1 VQSFFTWDDPSNPYN
16 QLQQVKFDDGTVW
29 NAAAILA
36 KLYAGSAA
44 ADTGSDTLNGGI
56 GNNVYLFGKGDGQDV
71 ILGSYEATAV
81 RLNTLQL
88 KPGVAVSEVVV
99 ARSGA
104 DLLLSISGTTD
115 TVRVQSFFT
124 WDDPSNPY
132 NQLQQVTFTDG
143 TTWDIK
149 ALLAKVYA
157 GTSGAD
163 SLVGTTA
170 ADTINGGSGNDTLTG
185 LAGNDIL
192 NGDAGDDL
200 LLGGEGNDT
209 YDGGT
214 GNDVLND
221 TSSSSSDT
229 YRWGTGMG
237 SDTIADAGGT
247 LDHVDLFAG
256 ITAAQLKF
264 TRSVNDLTLSVI
276 GQTDKLVVKN
286 WYASAAY
293 QVEEFRLDD
302 GSAIMAAQVN
312 NLVNAMATFG
322 APSAASLSASNMSAQ
337 PSNRYQ
343 DLYASAL

>member
-1 VQSFFTWDDPSNPYN
+1 LKGDDAWLVLDRNGN
-16 QLQQVKFDDGTVW
+16 
-29 NAAAILA
+29 
-36 KLYAGSAA
+36 GSI
-44 ADTGSDTLNGGI
+44 DSGRELFGVDTL
-56 GNNVYLFGKGDGQDV
+56 
-71 ILGSYEATAV
+71 
-81 RLNTLQL
+81 
-88 KPGVAVSEVVV
+88 
-99 ARSGA
+99 
-104 DLLLSISGTTD
+104 
-115 TVRVQSFFT
+115 
-124 WDDPSNPY
+124 
-132 NQLQQVTFTDG
+132 VTNTDG
-143 TTWDIK
+143 TTRNATSGLD
-149 ALLAKVYA
+149 ALRSLDSSGDGLFDAHDAMFGSVRLWQDLNGDGISQSNELSTLA
-157 GTSGAD
+157 GTSSAD
-163 SLVGTTA
+163 SPVGTTA

-192 NGDAGDDL
+192 NGDAGDDS

-209 YDGGT
+209 YDGGA

-221 TSSSSSDT
+221 TSSASSDT
-229 YRWGTGMG
+229 YRWGIGRG
-237 SDTIADAGGT
+237 SDTITDAGGT

-286 WYASAAY
+286 WYASTAY

-337 PSNRYQ
+337 PTNRYQ
-343 DLYASAL
+343 DLFASAL